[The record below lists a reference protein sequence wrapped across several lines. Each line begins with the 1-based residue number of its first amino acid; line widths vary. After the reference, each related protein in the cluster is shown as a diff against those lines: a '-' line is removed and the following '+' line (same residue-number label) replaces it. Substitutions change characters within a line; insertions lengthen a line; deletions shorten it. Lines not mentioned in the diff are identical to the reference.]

1 MHVQR
6 YTILV
11 WELHPCSRIEEIDV
25 NRCQWRLDK
34 LGQTIRCQRQLFL
47 DSLAIGEVTRRE
59 ITVPQALICEKVFIR
74 TLPFYLEPQKI
85 LTLTSEDSWP
95 TSTGLLWLSCLLFQD
110 SPTTFRSTTP
120 EIFSSLIS
128 IEPLVG
134 AVCGDRNS
142 GISFFFSSAISFTD
156 KGLKWFGQD
165 QGLLV
170 QALKRVGT
178 LPVIPIV
185 TVNWR
190 LPCSHLLSNMCS
202 PWLPSWRS

>member
-142 GISFFFSSAISFTD
+142 GISFFFEFCNFFHWQRAEMVRTRSRVTSPGPQESRDASSNPHRD
-156 KGLKWFGQD
+156 
-165 QGLLV
+165 
-170 QALKRVGT
+170 R
-178 LPVIPIV
+178 
-185 TVNWR
+185 
-190 LPCSHLLSNMCS
+190 
-202 PWLPSWRS
+202 